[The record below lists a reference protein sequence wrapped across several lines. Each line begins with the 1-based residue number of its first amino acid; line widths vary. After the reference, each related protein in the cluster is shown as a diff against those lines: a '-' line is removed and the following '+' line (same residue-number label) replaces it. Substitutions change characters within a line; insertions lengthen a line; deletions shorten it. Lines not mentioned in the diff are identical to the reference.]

1 MAPSVLSTTLSLV
14 GLQVVSRLFSFGLN
28 QALLRSTTPQAFG
41 LATIK
46 LDTLIGTVLFLLRE
60 GIRGAV
66 VRTRSSTSANGSTLQ
81 RQALLLPTLFT
92 PLAVGA
98 FALYH
103 VYASPSPAPP
113 YYATVLALYLLS
125 ATVELLAEPLY
136 LRTLQSWETL
146 TTRRVR
152 VEGVAVFAKAAGTLV
167 AVRSVSETNALLAFG
182 VGQLVYSA
190 TIWAGL
196 AWIVPA
202 SSTSRPQR
210 TVSGFHR
217 VDGRVF
223 DPAITTLGWALTK
236 QSVVKQL
243 LTEGDKL
250 AVGKFGTSADMGG
263 YAVALNYG
271 SLLARVVF
279 QPLEESSRL
288 YFSSLSTPDA
298 LVAEANDRTAKDD
311 MRTIHVAERPVYSTL
326 DTPPSLT
333 ALSAVTSYLRLLLLL
348 YSHLT
353 LIFVLFAPAYTT
365 PLLHLLLGAR
375 WSSTSAAPLLR
386 AYALS
391 LPFLAFNGLTE
402 AFFQSVA
409 PPRWLARGSAWMAA
423 CAAAFAAT
431 VWATMRLRGW
441 GAEGLV
447 LANCVNL
454 AMRTALSS
462 VFMTRYFAE
471 AAAATHDVQGDRA
484 RAELKP
490 ARWLPRAPTVA
501 AFAVAGWVVRRS
513 ESRWETAVLAQGKR
527 VRATAEH
534 LAVGAVVGVGCLA
547 VVGFS
552 HRGEIR
558 GRIAARR
565 KGVERKTW

>member
-14 GLQVVSRLFSFGLN
+14 GLQVASRLFSFGLN

-46 LDTLIGTVLFLLRE
+46 LDTLVGTVLFLLRE

-66 VRTRSSTSANGSTLQ
+66 VRTRSSTSPAGSTLQ
-81 RQALLLPTLFT
+81 NQSLLLPTLLT
-92 PLAVGA
+92 PLAVAA

-103 VYASPSPAPP
+103 AYASPSRSPP
-113 YYATVLALYLLS
+113 YYTTVVGLYLAS
-125 ATVELLAEPLY
+125 AVIELLSEPLY

-152 VEGVAVFAKAAGTLV
+152 VEGAAVFTKAVATLV
-167 AVRSVSETNALLAFG
+167 AVRSVSEDDALLAFG
-182 VGQLVYSA
+182 IGQLVYSA

-196 AWIVPA
+196 AWVVPA
-202 SSTSRPQR
+202 APAPARQGEGR
-210 TVSGFHR
+210 GLRR
-217 VDGRVF
+217 VDGRLF
-223 DPAITTLGWALTK
+223 DPAIMTLGWALAK

-250 AVGKFGTSADMGG
+250 AVGKFGSSADMGG

-288 YFSSLSTPDA
+288 YFSSLSA
-298 LVAEANDRTAKDD
+298 SGARVADD
-311 MRTIHVAERPVYSTL
+311 DVKAADGEKRVKSNTGRPAYSTF
-326 DTPPSLT
+326 DTPPSPATL
-333 ALSAVTSYLRLLLLL
+333 ASVASYLRLLLLL
-348 YSHLT
+348 YTHLA
-353 LIFVLFAPAYTT
+353 LIFLLLAPAYTT

-386 AYALS
+386 TYALS
-391 LPFLAFNGLTE
+391 LPFLACNGLTE

-409 PPRWLARGSAWMAA
+409 PPRWLARGSAWMVL
-423 CAAAFAAT
+423 CAAAFAAM
-431 VWATMRLRGW
+431 VYGTMRGAGW

-447 LANCVNL
+447 AANCVNL

-462 VFMTRYFAE
+462 VFIARYFAE
-471 AAAATHDVQGDRA
+471 AAAATGAGGNRA

-490 ARWLPRAPTVA
+490 QRWMPKSATVA
-501 AFAVAGWVVRRS
+501 AFTIAGWVVRRS
-513 ESRWETAVLAQGKR
+513 EKRWEGAVHGGGKG

-534 LAVGAVVGVGCLA
+534 LALGAAAGVTCLA
-547 VVGFS
+547 VVALS
-552 HRGEIR
+552 HRAEIR
-558 GRIAARR
+558 ERLAARR
-565 KGVERKTW
+565 RGVERKAE

>member
-14 GLQVVSRLFSFGLN
+14 GLQVASRLFSFGLN

-41 LATIK
+41 LATIQ
-46 LDTLIGTVLFLLRE
+46 LDTLAGTVLFLLRE

-66 VRTRSSTSANGSTLQ
+66 VRTRTSTSPAEATLQ
-81 RQALLLPTLFT
+81 RQSLLLPTLLT

-103 VYASPSPAPP
+103 TYASPSPAPP
-113 YYATVLALYLLS
+113 QYGAVLALYLL
-125 ATVELLAEPLY
+125 ATVVELLSEPLY

-152 VEGVAVFAKAAGTLV
+152 VEGAAVLAKAVGTL
-167 AVRSVSETNALLAFG
+167 ATVRAVSEADALLAFG

-196 AWIVPA
+196 AWVSA
-202 SSTSRPQR
+202 STGPWQHSTTIGLR
-210 TVSGFHR
+210 R
-217 VDGRVF
+217 VDGRLF
-223 DPAITTLGWALTK
+223 DPAVTTLGWALTK

-250 AVGKFGTSADMGG
+250 AVGKFGSATDMGG

-271 SLLARVVF
+271 SLLARIVF

-288 YFSSLSTPDA
+288 YFSSLSAAAAKAPDRGDAERADKESSASPQYSTFEVAPTPDTLRA
-298 LVAEANDRTAKDD
+298 VAS
-311 MRTIHVAERPVYSTL
+311 H
-326 DTPPSLT
+326 
-333 ALSAVTSYLRLLLLL
+333 LRLLLLF
-348 YSHLT
+348 YSHLS
-353 LIFVLFAPAYTT
+353 LIFTCLAPSFTT
-365 PLLHLLLGAR
+365 PLLHLLLGSR
-375 WSSTSAAPLLR
+375 WSRTSASPLLR

-409 PPRWLARGSAWMAA
+409 PPRWIARGSAWLVA
-423 CAAAFAAT
+423 CAGAFAAS
-431 VWATMRLRGW
+431 VWFLMRVRGW

-447 LANCVNL
+447 AANCVNL

-462 VFMTRYFAE
+462 VFVQRYFAE
-471 AAAATHDVQGDRA
+471 AREARKDSKEAEGTEATLSPRSWVPRWPTVVAFGAAA
-484 RAELKP
+484 
-490 ARWLPRAPTVA
+490 WI
-501 AFAVAGWVVRRS
+501 VRRS
-513 ESRWETAVLAQGKR
+513 EARWQQEE
-527 VRATAEH
+527 ATKGAGLRLTLEH
-534 LAVGAVVGVGCLA
+534 LGVGAVVGVACLA
-547 VVGFS
+547 VIAFS
-552 HRGEIR
+552 HRSEIR
-558 GRIAARR
+558 ERLAAKRRTAAR
-565 KGVERKTW
+565 KVQ